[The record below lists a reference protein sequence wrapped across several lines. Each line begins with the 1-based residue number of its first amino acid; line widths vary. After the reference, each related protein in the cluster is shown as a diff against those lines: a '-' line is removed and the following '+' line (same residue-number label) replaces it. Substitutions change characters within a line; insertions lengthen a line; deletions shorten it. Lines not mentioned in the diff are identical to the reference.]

1 MYRVGGSIASLLP
14 HFNTLL
20 GKPLVNIRRPTVATV
35 LVLRS
40 FPKASRQAVVVI
52 LETKVVFVLRVL
64 RRAVS
69 IVSPPARRS
78 PPEEVS

>member
-1 MYRVGGSIASLLP
+1 MYRVGSSIASLLP

-20 GKPLVNIRRPTVATV
+20 GEPPVNVHRPTVATV

-40 FPKASRQAVVVI
+40 FSKASRQAVVVI
-52 LETKVVFVLRVL
+52 LERKVVFVLRVL

-78 PPEEVS
+78 PPAAVS